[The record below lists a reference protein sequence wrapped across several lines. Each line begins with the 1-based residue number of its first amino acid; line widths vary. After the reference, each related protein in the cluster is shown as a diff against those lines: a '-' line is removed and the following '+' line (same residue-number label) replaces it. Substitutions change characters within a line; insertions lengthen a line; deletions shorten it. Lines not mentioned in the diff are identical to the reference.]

1 MHRFPSHNGPSSTE
15 SGPSES
21 ARHFTHNSRS
31 TRPLPTSFQSS
42 DFGSA
47 GYRGSQLQ
55 AAQPSTSPYQV
66 YGTSRPTP
74 PSSSYESH
82 IGTTSAP
89 QATPFYGTSSSS
101 TLFSTHAALET
112 VPLSRSVY
120 SPNRGTLV
128 PESHQSHYVSGSEY
142 RNYPDSRLH
151 FDRST
156 ARHFH
161 SPNQPS
167 TFGDDQHLSYG
178 QKQDKNDR
186 IQASVEPLI
195 SRNKRNNSERGGVG
209 YDPDE
214 ALKNQDLSL
223 PDHFS
228 PQNLPKPQDM
238 MRGQTRQVRP
248 PSILD
253 LLPSRSF
260 ASQSKVKRPAVIQ
273 DYQWQVDNVTEKPG
287 HDSQSKLN
295 SKILRDSSELIDA
308 AWSILRSRTASSSP
322 TVSLDIDLVSVSGDS
337 EDTNQTERNSQGYR
351 IFSQVFQSLVA
362 LGLEELMAKE
372 TLTSLTHALERSCT
386 RGPSAKLEGISQQ
399 QKNQL
404 SLKSKGSV
412 EQQWYTVWSILFPDM
427 EPPATIYI
435 YSTQSED
442 FCRIQEFAQREG
454 VAIMLDELESNGLV
468 VRPDASNP
476 LLRSTVQRAM
486 VSIFRSYSIRREPSS
501 EAEDQI
507 LGQALEPENGE
518 SLQQGSTTGGQIDHG
533 NLPSTSADVNRIMD
547 EGMDDSGI
555 ERLDRPSIS
564 SWSRLP
570 TMTSW
575 LLRGAVQDN
584 IEDEPWGP
592 AFPDEPAFGESSSGN
607 DLPFNFE
614 SSELLDFDA
623 LLRDVIS
630 TEA

>member
-295 SKILRDSSELIDA
+295 SKILRDSSELLDA

-399 QKNQL
+399 KKNQL

-555 ERLDRPSIS
+555 ERLDRPSRS

>member
-295 SKILRDSSELIDA
+295 SKILRDSSELLDA

-555 ERLDRPSIS
+555 ERLDRPSRS

>member
-295 SKILRDSSELIDA
+295 SKILRDSSELLDA

-547 EGMDDSGI
+547 ESMDDSGI
-555 ERLDRPSIS
+555 ERLDRPSRS

>member
-295 SKILRDSSELIDA
+295 SKILRDSSELLDA

-412 EQQWYTVWSILFPDM
+412 EQQWYTLWSILFPDM

-435 YSTQSED
+435 YLTQSED

-501 EAEDQI
+501 EEEDQI

-555 ERLDRPSIS
+555 ERLDRPSRS